1 MRTPSIHGILL
12 FSFTIGQCSILQVGD
27 ARLFTLSSVKKP
39 GAECTT
45 VHFLFHKGKTPEY
58 SRVNA
63 MRERWLSQ
71 DPGKGFLMP
80 RCKEPDPREG
90 GESAFLP

>member
-1 MRTPSIHGILL
+1 
-12 FSFTIGQCSILQVGD
+12 
-27 ARLFTLSSVKKP
+27 VKEP
-39 GAECTT
+39 GAEGNNGS
-45 VHFLFHKGKTPEY
+45 FFIPLGKTPEY

-80 RCKEPDPREG
+80 RCREPDPREG